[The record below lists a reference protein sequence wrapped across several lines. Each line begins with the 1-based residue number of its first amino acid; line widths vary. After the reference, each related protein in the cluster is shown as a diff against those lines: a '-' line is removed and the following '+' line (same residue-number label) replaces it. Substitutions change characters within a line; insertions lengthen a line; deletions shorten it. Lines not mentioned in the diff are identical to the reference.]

1 MRKGAIA
8 VKPRR
13 RARASRHS
21 APLALE
27 VRAYTLRCNVRFE
40 AG

>member
-1 MRKGAIA
+1 MRNGAI
-8 VKPRR
+8 VSKSRR

-21 APLALE
+21 ASLALE

-40 AG
+40 AA